1 MCRIDNDN
9 QKGKTVPASSRN
21 ASRSSDRILA
31 LLLLLLLAGA
41 ATYVCLR
48 YRALAVNRDF
58 LTARTPERLVKVI
71 SKYEASH
78 PEAVEEARIRLA
90 DQYMNAKRFS
100 EARAVYAAIIEK
112 ATYPE
117 IRRLAAFN
125 SASAY
130 VIEGYHANA
139 AAAFTA
145 LLAEPQLPLAMRAEA
160 SFALAGEL
168 RKAGRPEEAV
178 PVLARLFETART
190 SGDPEASAVRKAA
203 VAALKKLHE
212 EIRTP

>member
-1 MCRIDNDN
+1 M
-9 QKGKTVPASSRN
+9 PA
-21 ASRSSDRILA
+21 LP
-31 LLLLLLLAGA
+31 
-41 ATYVCLR
+41 
-48 YRALAVNRDF
+48 ALAVNRDF

-130 VIEGYHANA
+130 VFEGDHANA

-168 RKAGRPEEAV
+168 RKGRAPGRGRPG
-178 PVLARLFETART
+178 ART
-190 SGDPEASAVRKAA
+190 AFRNGAHERRPRSVRRPESRRRRPQK
-203 VAALKKLHE
+203 
-212 EIRTP
+212 TP

>member
-31 LLLLLLLAGA
+31 LLLLLLARRSGNLCMPA
-41 ATYVCLR
+41 LP
-48 YRALAVNRDF
+48 ALAVNRDF

-100 EARAVYAAIIEK
+100 EARAVYAGDHRK
-112 ATYPE
+112 
-117 IRRLAAFN
+117 
-125 SASAY
+125 
-130 VIEGYHANA
+130 GD
-139 AAAFTA
+139 
-145 LLAEPQLPLAMRAEA
+145 LP
-160 SFALAGEL
+160 
-168 RKAGRPEEAV
+168 
-178 PVLARLFETART
+178 
-190 SGDPEASAVRKAA
+190 
-203 VAALKKLHE
+203 
-212 EIRTP
+212 